1 MNQIPQE
8 GQVPNAWVRTLEE
21 LEHGHLVSGVLCSII
36 LSYTQKPDENH
47 RTHSTGKV

>member
-21 LEHGHLVSGVLCSII
+21 LAQG
-36 LSYTQKPDENH
+36 
-47 RTHSTGKV
+47 HSTGAFFIV

>member
-21 LEHGHLVSGVLCSII
+21 LAQEH
-36 LSYTQKPDENH
+36 P
-47 RTHSTGKV
+47 TGSPFGL